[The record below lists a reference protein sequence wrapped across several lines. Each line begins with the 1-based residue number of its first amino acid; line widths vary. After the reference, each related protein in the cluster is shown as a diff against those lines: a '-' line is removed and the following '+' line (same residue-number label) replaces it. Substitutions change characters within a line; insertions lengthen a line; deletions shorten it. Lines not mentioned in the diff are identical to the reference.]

1 MYKLL
6 FSAVL
11 IACLLVLEVSCND
24 NMLSPPE
31 RPETFRNPAELR
43 RYLQAL
49 HEYYSI
55 VGRPRFGRSANKRSL
70 EEFAEVK
77 NDDEAR
83 WVGTLFADW

>member
-55 VGRPRFGRSANKRSL
+55 VGRPRYSYSVTFTEPVIVNSHDA
-70 EEFAEVK
+70 
-77 NDDEAR
+77 
-83 WVGTLFADW
+83 LF